1 MKIAAIASYNAAPSI
16 LTVAPNGKTNLL
28 MRGSTLLFS
37 SMQRIVVGR
46 VAALDMT
53 REKEKEIKQHPPN
66 IITSYKEKGP
76 NRLTKP
82 KQYTVDSHT
91 TLFFRFTQE
100 PWDANHF
107 SQFAIRLSRPQM
119 ESLVITGLVL

>member
-1 MKIAAIASYNAAPSI
+1 MKIAAMASYSAAPSI

-53 REKEKEIKQHPPN
+53 REKEMEIKQQPPN
-66 IITSYKEKGP
+66 ITTS
-76 NRLTKP
+76 
-82 KQYTVDSHT
+82 
-91 TLFFRFTQE
+91 
-100 PWDANHF
+100 
-107 SQFAIRLSRPQM
+107 
-119 ESLVITGLVL
+119 